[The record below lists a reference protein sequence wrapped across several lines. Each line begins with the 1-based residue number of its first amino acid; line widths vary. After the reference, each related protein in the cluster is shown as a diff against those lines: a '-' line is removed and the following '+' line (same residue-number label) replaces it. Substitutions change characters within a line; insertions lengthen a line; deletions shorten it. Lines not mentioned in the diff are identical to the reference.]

1 MYLNRTLTFTHEL
14 GQQLAQINRP
24 PKSPSLHNKHG
35 TNTVQQSRIRSNTS
49 QAGRQTANPYPK
61 LSPTATNKLETE
73 FNLHRNK
80 RTQIHT
86 YFRRNNTTVVIESAS
101 GRTRG
106 QVVNVPEGSQYRC
119 TLDMHQNAFAKQTCD
134 QDGYMGATTVASEM
148 GLIESVYYKQRM
160 ESYWYYRFNR
170 LLATVGENFTSE
182 DTQIVRGRVLM
193 PMFRRRR
200 FRSERIKMSF
210 DVLRSKRLGLTG

>member
-1 MYLNRTLTFTHEL
+1 
-14 GQQLAQINRP
+14 
-24 PKSPSLHNKHG
+24 
-35 TNTVQQSRIRSNTS
+35 
-49 QAGRQTANPYPK
+49 
-61 LSPTATNKLETE
+61 
-73 FNLHRNK
+73 
-80 RTQIHT
+80 
-86 YFRRNNTTVVIESAS
+86 
-101 GRTRG
+101 
-106 QVVNVPEGSQYRC
+106 
-119 TLDMHQNAFAKQTCD
+119 
-134 QDGYMGATTVASEM
+134 MGATTVASEM